1 MPIYKTDTPTKDG
14 RAYYF
19 QVNYTDN
26 NGDYKKYKS
35 KKYSTKKEC
44 QKAEAAFL
52 IEIGKAGNGYSKTFN
67 QILDEFEAEKEK
79 TLKPTTFK
87 RLVTMSDHIRKNLG
101 TVKIEKMTK
110 QQYELFRHYLD
121 NTGFTPSYKNKINWH
136 LKAALKYA
144 YNKYDILNNIPN
156 KYPPFSDPS
165 APIKEMDFYT
175 LDEFKR
181 FISAVDDIR
190 YRALFTTLF
199 YMGLRIGEAN
209 ALTWK
214 DVDFEANEI
223 RITKTVH
230 TRQQDSKGNY
240 LITTPKTKSSIRTL
254 PMPKIV
260 SNSLLELRDY
270 YSAFPG
276 FSALWACF
284 GGIKALPDSSISKAK
299 SDYAKKAG
307 IKEIRLHD
315 FRHSCASLLINH
327 GANITLVS
335 KYLGH
340 SDITMTLNTYSHFYK
355 SKLEELVEEINKL

>member
-1 MPIYKTDTPTKDG
+1 MPVYKSETPTKDG
-14 RAYYF
+14 RCYYF

-26 NGDYKKYKS
+26 NGKYKKYNS
-35 KKYSTKKEC
+35 KKYATKKEC
-44 QKAEAAFL
+44 QKAEAAFM
-52 IEIGKAGNGYSKTFN
+52 IDVGKTAGGLSKTFN
-67 QILDEFEAEKEK
+67 QILDEFETDKKK

-101 TVKIEKMTK
+101 TVRIEKMTK

-136 LKAALKYA
+136 LKAVLKYA

-156 KYPPFSDPS
+156 KYPSFSDPT
-165 APIKEMDFYT
+165 APVKEMDFYT
-175 LDEFKR
+175 LAEFKQ
-181 FISAVDDIR
+181 FISAVDDVR
-190 YRALFTTLF
+190 YHALFTTLF

-230 TRQQDSKGNY
+230 TRQDY

-254 PMPKIV
+254 PMPRIV
-260 SNSLLELRDY
+260 SNALSELHDY
-270 YSAFPG
+270 YFAFEG
-276 FSALWACF
+276 FSPLWACF
-284 GGIKALPDSSISKAK
+284 GGLRALPDSSISKAK
-299 SDYAKKAG
+299 SDYARKAG
-307 IKEIRLHD
+307 IREIRLHD

-340 SDITMTLNTYSHFYK
+340 SDIKMTLNTYSHFYK
-355 SKLEELVEEINKL
+355 SKLEELVQAIDNL